1 MSENLPSNRTKVTIQ
16 EAHLLVLPAQ
26 SSKLAALRNRA
37 RGVEAQPV
45 VVPTNPINT
54 ALSDD
59 VAAELRKAR
68 RLIDERCASILAG
81 YPKAKQN
88 KLFSLRFDP
97 IDELKKLPVT
107 VIFKRLDLDSQ
118 LLNLRL
124 LGKLNYHGHTPE

>member
-1 MSENLPSNRTKVTIQ
+1 MSENPQPNRSKVTVQ
-16 EAHLLVLPAQ
+16 EAPLLVSPAQ
-26 SSKLAALRNRA
+26 SSKLAALRDRA
-37 RGVEAQPV
+37 RGVEVASV
-45 VVPTNPINT
+45 IAPTNPINT

-68 RLIDERCASILAG
+68 RLIDERCASILAN

-88 KLFSLRFDP
+88 KLFSFRFGP

-107 VIFKRLDLDSQ
+107 EIFKRLDLDKQ
-118 LLNLRL
+118 LLNQRL